1 MLCHVADRFVM
12 FSIDIDKRYCRRGFQ
27 WIERR
32 ERWDWIVWLSRR
44 IRILFLRF
52 KFDVQHCRC
61 RFFELNDFD
70 RKSPISYSIH
80 LGFIVKNDRKEMP
93 RELSQTK
100 TQCITLFLSQ
110 RIDERISIFVKKAFQ
125 ASINRIKIQMVRFL
139 KLHILVLFGS
149 KMCVEKSQRDQ
160 GRGLKVSVSDLDVSI
175 RLDRLRN
182 NEEKLYGKT

>member
-1 MLCHVADRFVM
+1 M
-12 FSIDIDKRYCRRGFQ
+12 
-27 WIERR
+27 
-32 ERWDWIVWLSRR
+32 
-44 IRILFLRF
+44 
-52 KFDVQHCRC
+52 
-61 RFFELNDFD
+61 
-70 RKSPISYSIH
+70 
-80 LGFIVKNDRKEMP
+80 KNDRKEMP